1 MAPALATLQ
10 VAAPHH
16 LSLPRPRA
24 RASRSGASFL
34 ALEVARNSGRRWPSS
49 PSADAVL
56 PKIETLGRLR
66 FAAPL
71 GIVKYPK
78 TTLTPSI
85 CTAVF
90 GITKTACTTT
100 SMTSTT
106 IVVGFDKLNPLP
118 SSWDLT
124 SSITT
129 PEDLGFVK
137 FPSVAMYHYFHYR
150 R

>member
-56 PKIETLGRLR
+56 PKS
-66 FAAPL
+66 
-71 GIVKYPK
+71 GIVKDPK
-78 TTLTPSI
+78 TTLTPNTSI
-85 CTAVF
+85 AVF

-106 IVVGFDKLNPLP
+106 IVVGFDKLNPLL

-129 PEDLGFVK
+129 PEDLVFVK
-137 FPSVAMYHYFHYR
+137 FPSVAIYHYFHYR

>member
-56 PKIETLGRLR
+56 PK
-66 FAAPL
+66 L